1 MKRSIISAAVLS
13 AVFMSAGVFAA
24 NNEEGTLTI
33 NGEIKGSSCYFDSG
47 KDSEI
52 LQLNAVDA
60 SLFANKAVGEEVEGN
75 AQKATNMKIICP
87 GNSKL
92 TSINITNV
100 VFGDGGIIKPST
112 GADTNVGFKLKMDE
126 KHIDKT
132 GVIDISSLNKT
143 LGGEGEIYTL
153 NFDADYSR
161 LNLNPVK
168 NGQLSA
174 TVTFSVSAE

>member
-60 SLFANKAVGEEVEGN
+60 SLSPIKRSGRWLKAMPKK
-75 AQKATNMKIICP
+75 QQI
-87 GNSKL
+87 
-92 TSINITNV
+92 
-100 VFGDGGIIKPST
+100 
-112 GADTNVGFKLKMDE
+112 
-126 KHIDKT
+126 
-132 GVIDISSLNKT
+132 
-143 LGGEGEIYTL
+143 
-153 NFDADYSR
+153 
-161 LNLNPVK
+161 
-168 NGQLSA
+168 
-174 TVTFSVSAE
+174 

>member
-33 NGEIKGSSCYFDSG
+33 NGEIKRSSCYFDSG

-60 SLFANKAVGEEVEGN
+60 SLFANKAVGEVVEGN

-112 GADTNVGFKLKMDE
+112 GVDTNVGFKLKMDE